1 MKAVYPIIL
10 TPAERGYVVFVPDL
24 DINTEGEDLADAIEM
39 ARDAIGLLGITEEDA
54 GRKIPQASGTMPHP
68 EEQEIVT
75 LVDIDFAAYRRAND
89 LRTVRKNVTLPS
101 WLNDLAERNGVNFSQ
116 VLQESLK
123 ERLHV
128 RIRYRAVE
136 NAEFWLPGIFLLKR
150 LKNFSK
156 TR

>member
-10 TPAERGYVVFVPDL
+10 TPTKSGYVVFVPDL
-24 DINTEGEDLADAIEM
+24 DINTEGADLADAIEM
-39 ARDAIGLLGITEEDA
+39 ARDAIGIWGISEEDA

-68 EEQEIVT
+68 AESEIVT
-75 LVDIDFAAYRRAND
+75 LVDIDFTAYRRAND

-128 RIRYRAVE
+128 SNY
-136 NAEFWLPGIFLLKR
+136 
-150 LKNFSK
+150 
-156 TR
+156 

>member
-10 TPAERGYVVFVPDL
+10 TPTKSGYVVFVPDL
-24 DINTEGEDLADAIEM
+24 DINTEGTDLADAIEM
-39 ARDAIGLLGITEEDA
+39 ARDAIGIWGISEEDA

-68 EEQEIVT
+68 AENEIVT
-75 LVDIDFAAYRRAND
+75 LVDIDFTAYRRAND

-128 RIRYRAVE
+128 S
-136 NAEFWLPGIFLLKR
+136 ND
-150 LKNFSK
+150 
-156 TR
+156 

>member
-10 TPAERGYVVFVPDL
+10 TPTESGYVVFVPDL
-24 DINTEGEDLADAIEM
+24 DINTEGTDLADAIEM
-39 ARDAIGLLGITEEDA
+39 ARDAIGIWGISEEDA
-54 GRKIPQASGTMPHP
+54 GRKIPQSSGTMPHP
-68 EEQEIVT
+68 AENEIVT
-75 LVDIDFAAYRRAND
+75 LVDIDFTAYRRAND

-128 RIRYRAVE
+128 SNY
-136 NAEFWLPGIFLLKR
+136 
-150 LKNFSK
+150 
-156 TR
+156 